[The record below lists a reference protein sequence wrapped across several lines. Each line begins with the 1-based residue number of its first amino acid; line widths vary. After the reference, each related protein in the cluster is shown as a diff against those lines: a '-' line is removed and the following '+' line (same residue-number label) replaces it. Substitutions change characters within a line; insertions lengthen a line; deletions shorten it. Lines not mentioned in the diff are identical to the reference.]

1 MFSKFKEETKMNLTN
16 LFSSNDQF
24 LILKLNEVKRLKP
37 HRVKQLATGD
47 WKINPSKLIPVNHVI
62 VLQQQEITGVFTL
75 GPVFTV
81 NRHTGRCSDLELLD
95 IETEAAEALIGK
107 KMDYKTFNPATIKSY
122 KEIVSRIVDE

>member
-1 MFSKFKEETKMNLTN
+1 MTISN
-16 LFSSNDQF
+16 LFPSNDQF
-24 LILKLNEVKRLKP
+24 LILKLNEAKRLKP
-37 HRVKQLATGD
+37 HRIKQLVTGD
-47 WKINPSKLIPVNHVI
+47 WKINPSKLMRVDYVL
-62 VLQQQEITGVFTL
+62 VLQQQEITGVFGL